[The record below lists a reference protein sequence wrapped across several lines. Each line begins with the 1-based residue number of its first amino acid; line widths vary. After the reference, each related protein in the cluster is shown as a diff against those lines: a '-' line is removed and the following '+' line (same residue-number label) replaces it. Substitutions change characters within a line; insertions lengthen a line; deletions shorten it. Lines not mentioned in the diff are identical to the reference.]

1 LNVTTPVLPGSSPS
15 AGGLSEGLEVV
26 ARRCAETRLVI
37 PPQDH
42 EMTFKPATWYPIA
55 VVLCVANVVSVWFAA
70 LPAEPLHATGHAAL
84 AVAFGVWARH
94 LRQRPSAIEL
104 QALVEDLEA
113 QELETSRLR
122 QELSAAQ
129 ERLDF
134 AERRLTQGA
143 EPRRDGTQT

>member
-1 LNVTTPVLPGSSPS
+1 
-15 AGGLSEGLEVV
+15 
-26 ARRCAETRLVI
+26 
-37 PPQDH
+37 
-42 EMTFKPATWYPIA
+42 MTFKPTTWYPIA
-55 VVLCVANVVSVWFAA
+55 VVLSVANVVSVWFAA
-70 LPAEPLHATGHAAL
+70 LPAEPVHATGHALL

-129 ERLDF
+129 ERWDF
-134 AERRLTQGA
+134 AERRLAQGA
-143 EPRRDGTQT
+143 EPRRGGAQT